1 MECVTGVDHGNA
13 VSAAVTPARVVR
25 FVGYGFLVLGAVFVW
40 LLLEAMWA
48 AESAAT
54 PEEAHLAAHSG
65 PAIGAFYML
74 AIATFVAIGVA
85 CIGFSLPHRR
95 AKVGASLAVVGFPGS
110 FLYAVLVP
118 GLPNPLSDAAVG
130 LVVAGWW
137 LVYSAVSDA
146 PDVETLARSLAAT
159 WLVVVVPSGT
169 TLFTPLRYV
178 VVFFA
183 VLVVAQAVRRRRRG
197 ERVPTTGP
205 ALAVTSV
212 PTVLFTFTRDANVP
226 FLGPA
231 LLALGATTAL
241 LTAVVLG
248 RPAIATARTFARR
261 VRRYVRR

>member
-1 MECVTGVDHGNA
+1 M
-13 VSAAVTPARVVR
+13 SAAVTPARVVR
-25 FVGYGFLVLGAVFVW
+25 FVGYGFLALGAVFVW
-40 LLLEAMWA
+40 LLLESIRA
-48 AESAAT
+48 AQSATT
-54 PEEAHLAAHSG
+54 PAEAHLAAHSG
-65 PAIGAFYML
+65 PAIGAFYIL
-74 AIATFVAIGVA
+74 AVGACLVVGVA
-85 CIGFSLPHRR
+85 CIGFSLPHRL
-95 AKVGASLAVVGFPGS
+95 AKVGASLALVGFPGS
-110 FLYAVLVP
+110 ILYAVLLP
-118 GLPNPLSDAAVG
+118 GLPNPLTDAAAG

-169 TLFTPLRYV
+169 TLFTPLRSV

-197 ERVPTTGP
+197 ERVPTTGL

-226 FLGPA
+226 FLG
-231 LLALGATTAL
+231 LALMALVATSAL

-248 RPAIATARTFARR
+248 RPAIATARTLARR